1 MKSLLALVAI
11 ASLAGLVLFS
21 PRILTARAASNPG
34 TRPVTA
40 TSCVDR
46 YKSLLEQ
53 ARSALAA
60 GDRGTTVDLLQQAKE
75 LIPACP
81 ALKDGPA
88 SVVNS
93 I

>member
-1 MKSLLALVAI
+1 MKPLLAVVAI
-11 ASLAGLVLFS
+11 VSLAGLVLFS

-34 TRPVTA
+34 MRRVTT

-46 YKSLLEQ
+46 YNSLLEQ
-53 ARSALAA
+53 AKSALAA
-60 GDRGTTVDLLQQAKE
+60 GDRGSTVDLLQRAKE

-81 ALKDGPA
+81 ALKDRP
-88 SVVNS
+88 SPVVTA